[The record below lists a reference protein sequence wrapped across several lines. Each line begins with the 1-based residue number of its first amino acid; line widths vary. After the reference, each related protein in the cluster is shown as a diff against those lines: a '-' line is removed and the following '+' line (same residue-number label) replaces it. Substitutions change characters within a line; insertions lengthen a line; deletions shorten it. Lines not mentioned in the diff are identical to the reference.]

1 MIKKHSI
8 ENYLDDIIKAID
20 DIFTFI
26 KDMDINQFEVDRKTY
41 FAVIQRFSTIGE
53 AVKKVPDKI
62 RIQYPSVSWK
72 TIAGMRDN
80 LIHDYFDIECEL
92 IWKTIQN
99 DLVVL
104 KSQILE
110 ILKNID
116 TI

>member
-1 MIKKHSI
+1 MKNKHTFR
-8 ENYLDDIIKAID
+8 NYLDDILNAID
-20 DIFTFI
+20 DIFIFI

-62 RIQYPSVSWK
+62 REQYSSISWK

-110 ILKNID
+110 IIKNMD